1 MGDGFVKVIRWFEEK
16 MEIWGTE
23 KRDEGEIEWGEKM
36 CVEASPVSILLL
48 FN

>member
-1 MGDGFVKVIRWFEEK
+1 

-23 KRDEGEIEWGEKM
+23 KRDEGEIEWGEKNEYKKM